1 MAKVLDKD
9 DSAVL
14 LKVSMREYQNLQNAG
29 LFDPDNLDDYEFIF
43 DKPVKASELLK
54 TL

>member
-1 MAKVLDKD
+1 MAQVLDKD
-9 DSAVL
+9 NKTVL

-29 LFDPDNLDDYEFIF
+29 LFDPDNLDDYEFVF
-43 DKPVKASELLK
+43 DTPVKASELLK

>member
-1 MAKVLDKD
+1 MAQVLDKD
-9 DSAVL
+9 NTTVL
-14 LKVSMREYQNLQNAG
+14 LKVSMREYQKLQNAG
-29 LFDPDNLDDYEFIF
+29 LFDPDNLDDYEFTF